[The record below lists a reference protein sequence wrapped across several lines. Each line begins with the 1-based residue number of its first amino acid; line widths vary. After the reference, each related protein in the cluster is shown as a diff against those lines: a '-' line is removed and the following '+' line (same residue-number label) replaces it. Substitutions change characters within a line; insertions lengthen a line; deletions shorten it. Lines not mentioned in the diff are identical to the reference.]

1 MAEAYR
7 FDQHQVTRG
16 TVAARSG
23 EALRERVASAF
34 GTTIEGSAEEVP
46 YAATGL
52 AAAWLHQPFAGF
64 QTVTVVTRHPP
75 RDPLDAHDLEF
86 ARQER
91 TLREPGHTIAAR
103 GMAGT

>member
-1 MAEAYR
+1 
-7 FDQHQVTRG
+7 
-16 TVAARSG
+16 VAARSG
-23 EALRERVASAF
+23 EALLERVASAF
-34 GTTIEGSAEEVP
+34 GTTIEGSADEVP

-64 QTVTVVTRHPP
+64 PTVTVFTRRRPP

-91 TLREPGHTIAAR
+91 TLREAGPTIAAR
-103 GMAGT
+103 GMAGA